1 MRHPGAGIHLKGYA
15 IENRVVVGEDGVV
28 DVRAGEEDVHGG
40 LARRE
45 LISDEGT
52 VAGAAQPFGSDAA
65 LLPHRRKVVDDVL
78 AVDDDVEAASAASL
92 LEEQLELVCVN
103 TASS

>member
-1 MRHPGAGIHLKGYA
+1 MY
-15 IENRVVVGEDGVV
+15 VVWEDGVV

-45 LISDEGT
+45 LVSNEGA

-65 LLPHRRKVVDDVL
+65 LLAHRREVVDDVL

-92 LEEQLELVCVN
+92 LEEQLELVWSTRPAVRQG
-103 TASS
+103 TGKG